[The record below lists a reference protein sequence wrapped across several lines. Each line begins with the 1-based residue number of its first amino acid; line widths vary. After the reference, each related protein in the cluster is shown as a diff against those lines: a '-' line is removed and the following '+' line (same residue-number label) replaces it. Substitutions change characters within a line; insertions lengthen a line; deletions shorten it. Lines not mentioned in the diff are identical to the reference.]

1 MRLVAAGLR
10 KLVPRPATWVSFGI
24 AAGLMALIFVAVGAT
39 ADQVSSEPGG
49 EVALILVTFPGA
61 YDAVL
66 SFLLGLGGLLAL
78 IYGAA
83 VAGSEWTWG
92 TLKNAVARGESRAHY
107 VVSSFAAVTILL
119 AIGLVLAFV
128 LGIVAA
134 FIGALLA
141 GVPTSGIDDPARLGT
156 LPEELVRGWVAL
168 VEQGALGFVI
178 ATLARSQLA
187 GIGAGIAVYF
197 AEQFSAIFF
206 PDVVRYLPF
215 NAAQAAVDLQ
225 ASFGAG
231 GGDGGGPTVTSL
243 EPNLALVVVL
253 AWLIGAVVVS
263 VLFTER
269 AEITG

>member
-10 KLVPRPATWVSFGI
+10 KLVQRPATWVSFGI
-24 AAGLMALIFVAVGAT
+24 AAGLMGLIFVAVGAT
-39 ADQVSSEPGG
+39 AERVTTEPGG
-49 EVALILVTFPGA
+49 QFALLLVTFPGA

-92 TLKNAVARGESRAHY
+92 TLKNAVARGESRARY
-107 VVSSFAAVTILL
+107 VLSTFAAVTLLL
-119 AIGLVLAFV
+119 ALGLALAFA
-128 LGIVAA
+128 LGVAA
-134 FIGALLA
+134 ALLGAVLA
-141 GVPTSGIDDPARLGT
+141 GVPTSGIDDAARLAT

-168 VEQGALGFVI
+168 VEQGALGFAI

-197 AEQFSAIFF
+197 AEQFSSIFF
-206 PDVVRYLPF
+206 PDVVKVLPF
-215 NAAQAAVDLQ
+215 NAAQAMVDLQ

-231 GGDGGGPTVTSL
+231 GGDGGPLVTSL
-243 EPNLALVVVL
+243 EPDLALIVVL